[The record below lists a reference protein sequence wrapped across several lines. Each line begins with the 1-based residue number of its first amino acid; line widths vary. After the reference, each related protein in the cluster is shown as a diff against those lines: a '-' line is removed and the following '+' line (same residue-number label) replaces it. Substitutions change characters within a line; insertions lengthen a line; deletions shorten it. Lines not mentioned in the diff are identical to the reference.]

1 MESPGIRVTTTT
13 FGRPAFLEL
22 SRLIAELQGGDALE
36 PVTVVVSG
44 HAHSAS
50 IRRELA
56 RTSPNGIAAV
66 DLVTL
71 PQLASRIAATH
82 LARGDGNSP
91 RPASQAVATAYTRK
105 VLADAPGD
113 FAPIAAH
120 PATAE
125 ALARSQSELR
135 DVNDA
140 QLDALAGA
148 NPRAAEVVRVHR
160 ATAELMQG
168 DWYDAS
174 SAVIAATAA
183 LELGSQSA
191 RPRNAILFLPE
202 PLRANAVA
210 LIQALA
216 AGAPLEL
223 IVAFSGD
230 EYADKQLATSL
241 ESLGV
246 QLESETEIQLPA
258 ETSIVT
264 TSDADDEVRVAIRAV
279 VDALRAGVP
288 ARRIAVNFTASE
300 PYARLFAEHLRA
312 AGIEFNGPSGRSV
325 RELAAARFLLGFMS
339 LDPDR
344 LRRDELFGLLSTA
357 AVHQADGEFAP
368 LRRWRHLARKI
379 YLNGSAEDWTLRLN
393 ESAADDRARAAAPAG
408 ADYLNDRAKLAESL
422 AEFVGQLAGRLR
434 ALQAATSWGEL
445 VDGYLSV
452 LYDYLRPTDM
462 PQEDRAALA
471 SLRETLAELKIL
483 DDLAVPAS
491 SQEMFELLDLA
502 TERRQIRVG
511 SAGTGVRLLD
521 IRQAVGCD
529 ADVVVICG
537 CVEGQLPR
545 RPGVDPLLT
554 AIDRELLHSHGA
566 EIRIPRDSVPRQHRD
581 LLAAVAAAGSKLLMT
596 MPRGDLRRTSRH
608 VPSRWLLDVAAKLQQ
623 VDSLQPKEFDAIDN
637 NAAIRHVQSFGSGLA
652 ALADPA
658 TPQEYRLRLVESE
671 HPRDSQDALLA
682 RNADLVAARRSR
694 DFTRFDGN
702 LIGVQLPDLAADV
715 LSATRLEGFIT
726 CPHAFF
732 MHQLLGLDPIE
743 EEDDD
748 EISALDRGS
757 LVHEVFDRFFGEH
770 LDMDFG
776 YEWTEADFA
785 RLIEIYNE
793 ECESY
798 ERDGRTG
805 HPLAWKS
812 KRRQLELQLVEFL
825 AHDQQYRL
833 MNGLAPRQTE
843 LKFGISGAEMDAL
856 KLALPNG
863 REIQMRG
870 AIDRVDL
877 TTDGAISISDYK
889 TGQQKYY
896 DMITE
901 EDPLGQNEK
910 LQLPIYAFAALAA
923 AEQGLIPGAAAGGS
937 VKAGYWFFGV
947 DAGAR
952 TEVAL
957 TKETNE
963 QALAVIGQIIDLM
976 TSGVF
981 PQRTPVV
988 FPNGGSSCDFCA
1000 PHGRG
1005 ADEVAETWER
1015 IKDDPAL
1022 AAYIELTGL
1031 GDEEGDQE

>member
-1 MESPGIRVTTTT
+1 MPSGSIQLSQTT
-13 FGRPAFLEL
+13 FGRPAFVEL
-22 SRLIAELQGGDALE
+22 SRVIAEMQAGDSLE
-36 PVTVVVSG
+36 PVTVVVPS
-44 HAHSAS
+44 HTHSAS

-56 RTSPNGIAAV
+56 RTASNGIAAV
-66 DLVTL
+66 ELVTL
-71 PQLASRIAATH
+71 PQLASRIASTH
-82 LARGDGNSP
+82 LARGGGSSP
-91 RPASQAVATAYTRK
+91 RSAGQAVATAYTRK
-105 VLADAPGD
+105 VLSDAPGV

-125 ALARSQSELR
+125 ALARAQAELR
-135 DVNDA
+135 DVGEA
-140 QLDALAGA
+140 QLDVLAEA

-160 ATAELMQG
+160 ATAELMQ
-168 DWYDAS
+168 DKWYDAS

-183 LELGSQSA
+183 LEPGSQSSS
-191 RPRNAILFLPE
+191 PGNVIVFLPE
-202 PLRANAVA
+202 PLRSNDVA
-210 LIQALA
+210 LIGALA
-216 AGAPLEL
+216 AKARVEL

-230 EYADKQLATSL
+230 DYADKQLATSL

-246 QLESETEIQLPA
+246 QLETGVEIQLPA

-264 TSDADDEVRVAIRAV
+264 TSDADDEVRVAIRTV
-279 VDALRAGVP
+279 VDALRGGVP
-288 ARRIAVNFTASE
+288 ARRIAIIFSASD
-300 PYARLFAEHLRA
+300 PYARLFAEQLRA
-312 AGIEFNGPSGRSV
+312 ADIDFNGPSGRSV
-325 RELAAARFLLGFMS
+325 RELAAARFLLGFMR

-357 AVHQADGEFAP
+357 AVHQADGELAP

-379 YLNGSAEDWTLRLN
+379 FLNGSAEHWASRLA
-393 ESAADDRARAAAPAG
+393 ESAAEDRERAEGPSG
-408 ADYLNDRAKLAESL
+408 VDYLHERAQLANSL
-422 AEFVGQLAGRLR
+422 AEFVEKLAERLR
-434 ALQAATSWGEL
+434 ALQAATSWSEL

-452 LYDYLRPTDM
+452 LYDYLRTGDM

-471 SLRETLAELKIL
+471 SLRELLSELKIL
-483 DDLAVPAS
+483 DELAVPAS
-491 SQEMFELLDLA
+491 AQEMFELLDLA

-554 AIDRELLHSHGA
+554 SIDRELLHSHGA
-566 EIRIPRDSVPRQHRD
+566 EIRIPRDSVPHQHRD
-581 LLAAVAAAGSKLLMT
+581 MHAAVAASGSKLLMT
-596 MPRGDLRRTSRH
+596 MPRGDLRRTSHH
-608 VPSRWLLDVAAKLQQ
+608 VPSRWLLDVAAMLQN
-623 VDSLQPKEFDAIDN
+623 VDSLQPKEFEAIENSD
-637 NAAIRHVQSFGSGLA
+637 AIRHVQSFGSGLA

-658 TPQEYRLRLVESE
+658 TEQEYSLRLAESVN
-671 HPRDSQDALLA
+671 PQDSQDAILA

-702 LIGVQLPDLAADV
+702 LTGVQLPDLAADV

-732 MHQLLGLDPIE
+732 MHQLLGLDPIQ
-743 EEDDD
+743 EEDDE

-757 LVHEVFDRFFGEH
+757 LVHEVFDRFFSEH

-776 YEWTEADFA
+776 YEWAEADFA
-785 RLIEIYNE
+785 RLVEIYNE
-793 ECESY
+793 ECENY

-805 HPLAWKS
+805 HPLAWNS
-812 KRRQLELQLVEFL
+812 KRRQLVLQLVEFL

-833 MNGLAPRQTE
+833 LNGLAPRQTE

-877 TTDGAISISDYK
+877 TRDGAISISDYK
-889 TGQQKYY
+889 TGKQKYY
-896 DMITE
+896 EMITE

-923 AEQGLIPGAAAGGS
+923 AEQGLIPGAAAGGA

-981 PQRTPVV
+981 PQRTPMV

-1031 GDEEGDQE
+1031 GDEAEVQE

>member
-1 MESPGIRVTTTT
+1 MTSTKINFRQTT
-13 FGRPAFLEL
+13 FGRPAFDQLAT
-22 SRLIAELQGGDALE
+22 LIAAMQDGDALE
-36 PVTVVVSG
+36 PVTVVVSS

-56 RTSPNGIAAV
+56 RIGENGIAAV
-66 DLVTL
+66 ELVTL

-82 LARGDGNSP
+82 LARDGGHAR

-105 VLADAPGD
+105 LLAEAPGD

-125 ALARSQSELR
+125 ALARAQAELR
-135 DVNDA
+135 DVDDA
-140 QLDALAGA
+140 QLDALASA

-160 ATAELMQG
+160 ATSELMQG
-168 DWYDAS
+168 DWYDAPG
-174 SAVIAATAA
+174 AVIAATEA
-183 LELGSQSA
+183 LAQGSQST
-191 RPRNAILFLPE
+191 RPRNVIVFLPE
-202 PLRANAVA
+202 PLRSQAAA
-210 LIQALA
+210 MIQALA
-216 AGAPLEL
+216 AGARVEL

-230 EYADKQLATSL
+230 GYADNQLATSL
-241 ESLGV
+241 ESLCDRP
-246 QLESETEIQLPA
+246 QPEAAIQLPA

-264 TSDADDEVRVAIRAV
+264 TSDADDEVRVAIRTV

-288 ARRIAVNFTASE
+288 ARRIAVIFSASD

-312 AGIEFNGPSGRSV
+312 AEIEFNGPSGRSV
-325 RELAAARFLLGFMS
+325 RELAAARFLLGFMR

-344 LRRDELFGLLSTA
+344 LRRDEVFGLLSTA
-357 AVHQADGEFAP
+357 SVHQAGGEFAP

-379 YLNGSAEDWTLRLN
+379 YLNGSAEQWVLRLS
-393 ESAADDRARAAAPAG
+393 ESAAEDRARADGASG
-408 ADYLNDRAKLAESL
+408 ADYLRDRAQLADSL

-434 ALQAATSWGEL
+434 ALQAARSWREL

-452 LYDYLRPTDM
+452 LYDYLRQTDM

-471 SLRETLAELKIL
+471 ALREILAELRIL

-491 SQEMFELLDLA
+491 SQEMLELLDLV

-521 IRQAVGCD
+521 IRQAVGLD

-554 AIDRELLHSHGA
+554 AIDRELLHSVGA

-581 LLAAVAAAGSKLLMT
+581 LLAAVAAAGSKLLLT

-608 VPSRWLLDVAAKLQQ
+608 VPSRWLLDVAAQLQK
-623 VDSLQPKEFDAIDN
+623 VDSLQPKEFEALDGSE
-637 NAAIRHVQSFGSGLA
+637 AIRHVQSFGSGLA

-658 TPQEYRLRLVESE
+658 TRQEYRLRLAESVN
-671 HPRDSQDALLA
+671 PRDSDDAVLA
-682 RNADLVAARRSR
+682 RNAALVAARRSR
-694 DFTRFDGN
+694 AFTRFEGN
-702 LIGVQLPDLAADV
+702 LTGVQLPDLAAEV
-715 LSATRLEGFIT
+715 LSATRLEDFVS

-757 LVHEVFDRFFGEH
+757 LVHEVFDRFFSERLG
-770 LDMDFG
+770 MDFG

-793 ECESY
+793 ECEGY

-805 HPLAWKS
+805 HPLAWKA
-812 KRRQLELQLVEFL
+812 KRRELELQLVEFL

-833 MNGLAPRQTE
+833 ANGLAPRQTE
-843 LKFGISGAEMDAL
+843 LKFGIYGAVMDAL

-877 TTDGAISISDYK
+877 TKDGAISISDYK

-896 DMITE
+896 KMITE
-901 EDPLGQNEK
+901 EEPLGQNEK

-923 AEQGLIPGAAAGGS
+923 AEQGLIPGAAAGRA
-937 VKAGYWFFGV
+937 VKAGYWFFGK

-952 TEVAL
+952 TDVAL
-957 TKETNE
+957 TKETNDR
-963 QALAVIGQIIDLM
+963 ALAVIGEIIELM

-981 PQRTPVV
+981 PQRTPEV
-988 FPNGGSSCDFCA
+988 FQGGGSTCDFCA

-1005 ADEVAETWER
+1005 VDEVAETWAR
-1015 IKDDPAL
+1015 IKSDPAL
-1022 AAYIELTGL
+1022 AAYVELAGL
-1031 GDEEGDQE
+1031 GDQEEDQE